1 MCTSLV
7 TLVGQ
12 ALSLDE
18 RALAA
23 RLGVS
28 VFSIRRWQR
37 REPPHYIVLAL
48 AALVTD
54 VDATEVREKLVRS
67 RTQRPRKLGL
77 PPKATAH

>member
-1 MCTSLV
+1 MRTSLV
-7 TLVGQ
+7 TLVGH

-37 REPPHYIVLAL
+37 REPPPYIVLAL
-48 AALVTD
+48 AALVAD
-54 VDATEVREKLVRS
+54 VDTTQVRERLVQS
-67 RTQRPRKLGL
+67 RAQRPRKLDL
-77 PPKATAH
+77 LPKATAH